1 MRTYLK
7 IHYIGTLSKIVIY
20 MEITWEW
27 GRPPL
32 KCKYRIMYICMFMY
46 VTCEYES
53 RGPCALSTTL
63 NPCWLDQK
71 EQIGPRER
79 SEEHSPHRI
88 QMYDYI
94 WYQLMSC
101 KSYNVYVYIYIY
113 IQTYRQCINIWI
125 QMQVDSMC
133 IRTVSIHK
141 YTSRVCVYVYSVF
154 YIHMCLQFCPHTY
167 GIQQVKNKLL
177 SQVSTLTWWSKAFSF
192 RPWQANLHSIPK
204 IEWIVSSPKDQW
216 LRISDL
222 MII

>member
-1 MRTYLK
+1 MSQGVPVHCLQHLTHADLIRKNKSVRENEVRNIVLTGSRCMITYD
-7 IHYIGTLSKIVIY
+7 ISWCHASHT
-20 MEITWEW
+20 M
-27 GRPPL
+27 
-32 KCKYRIMYICMFMY
+32 CM
-46 VTCEYES
+46 
-53 RGPCALSTTL
+53 
-63 NPCWLDQK
+63 
-71 EQIGPRER
+71 
-79 SEEHSPHRI
+79 
-88 QMYDYI
+88 
-94 WYQLMSC
+94 
-101 KSYNVYVYIYIY
+101 YIYIY